1 MIGWFIVPPN
11 CGCGCRMI
19 AIGAFFCR
27 AGWYRPSMRPAGPAK
42 IISGIAVEPRTSGP
56 GPRPYRIVVPR
67 KELTEPDHSVWN
79 YSNYMISAVPVRNTR
94 YKGREIAGF
103 YHDPQGKKQAFCGG

>member
-27 AGWYRPSMRPAGPAK
+27 AGWYRPSMRPAGPVK
-42 IISGIAVEPRTSGP
+42 MISGMAIDLGP
-56 GPRPYRIVVPR
+56 GLPRREAAAGCVVAW
-67 KELTEPDHSVWN
+67 LHLLNGHLVWN
-79 YSNYMISAVPVRNTR
+79 YSNYTNSAVPSLNTR
-94 YKGREIAGF
+94 YKGRAISGF
-103 YHDPQGKKQAFCGG
+103 